1 MRVRFADRLTDDG
14 TVRCTGCSHEVV
26 VRRGDAVPRCYC
38 GGHEFLFHA
47 ARRDDRS
54 PPRRDPDVSRGEGP
68 GAEPGS
74 ARR

>member
-38 GGHEFLFHA
+38 GGEAFEYA
-47 ARRDDRS
+47 ARATAAQTPRPVR
-54 PPRRDPDVSRGEGP
+54 PPPAERRD
-68 GAEPGS
+68 EPPPP
-74 ARR
+74 